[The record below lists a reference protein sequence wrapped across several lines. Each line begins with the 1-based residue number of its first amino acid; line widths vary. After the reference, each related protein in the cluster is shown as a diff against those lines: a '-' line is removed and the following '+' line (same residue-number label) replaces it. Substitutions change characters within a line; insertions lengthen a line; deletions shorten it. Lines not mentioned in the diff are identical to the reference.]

1 MPPRLRGEA
10 ALYTC
15 EGSLVMHKPAGTMS
29 GMSGWVRCRC
39 TGGGIENCKKKG
51 KKQVAVGG
59 KGKDLPAGI
68 LRWCMK
74 G

>member
-1 MPPRLRGEA
+1 
-10 ALYTC
+10 
-15 EGSLVMHKPAGTMS
+15 MS

-39 TGGGIENCKKKG
+39 TGGGTENCKKKG

-59 KGKDLPAGI
+59 KGKDSPAGI